1 MSSTTRFPRPLAPGD
16 RIGVTSPSSGVPDD
30 VRPRIDASIA
40 VLRERGYEV
49 VVGDCMGDDR
59 VVSAPKEQRA
69 AELVAMLTDPQV
81 AAVVPPWGGELAID
95 LLDQLD
101 WDALAA
107 ADPTWFVGWSD
118 CSTLLMPVTTRLGWA
133 TLHGW
138 NLADTAYRAPAGLR
152 HWLDLATTTG
162 EVTQTSPGL
171 TRDGWDDYAAHPHVA
186 EMTLDRPTSWSV
198 LGGGDAELS
207 GVLIGGC
214 LECVSPLAGTP
225 YGAVPAY
232 GRAHADEGLL
242 VYLEVCE
249 DGAYAAARQLHG
261 LRLAGW
267 FDHANGVLI
276 GRTAAPDAQKMTQHE
291 AVADALGGLGVPVVL
306 DADIGHTQPFLPLV
320 NGAPARVAVT
330 GGVGVVTQTL
340 G

>member
-1 MSSTTRFPRPLAPGD
+1 MTRFPRPLVPGD
-16 RIGVTSPSSGVPDD
+16 RVAVTSPSSGVGERL
-30 VRPRIDASIA
+30 RPRIEASIA
-40 VLRERGYEV
+40 TLRERGYEV
-49 VVGDCMGDDR
+49 VVGECMGDDL

-69 AELVAMLTDPQV
+69 AELVSMLTDPQV

-107 ADPTWFVGWSD
+107 AEPTWLVGWSD
-118 CSTLLMPVTTRLGWA
+118 CSSILMPLTMRLGWA

-138 NLADTAYRAPAGLR
+138 NLADTAYAAPDGLL
-152 HWLDLATTTG
+152 HWLDLAVATG

-171 TRDGWDDYAAHPHVA
+171 TRDGWDDYVGHPEVT

-198 LGGGDAELS
+198 LGGGDTELS
-207 GVLIGGC
+207 GVLVGGC
-214 LECVSPLAGTP
+214 VECVSPLAGTP
-225 YGAVPAY
+225 YGDVPAY

-249 DGAYAAARQLHG
+249 HGAYDAARQLHG
-261 LRLAGW
+261 LRLSGW
-267 FDHANGVLI
+267 FDHASGVLI
-276 GRTAAPDAQKMTQHE
+276 GRTPAPDAEKMTQQE
-291 AVADALGGLGVPVVL
+291 AVADALGALDVPVVL
-306 DADIGHTQPFLPLV
+306 DADIGHTQPNLALV
-320 NGAPARVAVT
+320 NGASARVSVT
-330 GGVGVVTQTL
+330 DGVGVLTQQI